1 MMFLTSVVWASDC
14 WGMNKSE
21 ARAKKQRS
29 FMWCEERWHQ
39 KGSTGWKLGIL
50 KEGRKEQEGETG
62 SGSLFCCYH
71 HTTPLPTL
79 HSCCKLLCPLLV
91 NISLFELKRHL
102 GLRREG
108 RKSLK
113 SFSIFSTF
121 WKLWK
126 LEILTFLLVPWDDC
140 SIHASFQRSKVFGD
154 CEKPAVAKM
163 RMCKQSGTVEE
174 AQYVGVWKCRGVW
187 EYVYSM

>member
-1 MMFLTSVVWASDC
+1 
-14 WGMNKSE
+14 
-21 ARAKKQRS
+21 
-29 FMWCEERWHQ
+29 MWCEERWHQ